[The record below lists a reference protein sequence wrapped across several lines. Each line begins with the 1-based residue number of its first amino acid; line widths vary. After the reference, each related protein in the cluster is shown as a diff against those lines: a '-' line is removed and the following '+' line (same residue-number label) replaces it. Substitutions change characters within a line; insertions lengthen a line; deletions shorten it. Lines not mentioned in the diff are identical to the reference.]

1 MKNYL
6 KTLLFLVCIG
16 MASCSDE
23 NDLPGEANNPIEE
36 EIDTSNFSENFG
48 AEISRDFIGRVI
60 DKNSIPIPEVQIMIG
75 SSVTTTDVNG
85 VFIMDGA
92 TVFERFGYIK
102 ATKQG
107 YIHASRSLAPTNGKN
122 VVTIMMLE
130 ETVSGTTTSGQ
141 QALIDN
147 GNGASVALSGDYVD
161 SDGNSYEGSVQVIL
175 HHLDPTDDAVRQQM
189 PGMLYA
195 QDLENRERALQTLGM
210 LAVEL
215 RGDNG
220 EDLNLAE
227 NTTAE
232 ITIPLDPTLVP
243 NAPETIPLWYFD
255 EDKGYWIEDGIAV
268 LQGNKYVGSVSHFS
282 FWNCDI
288 PAEAYVVC
296 FNIVDDQ
303 GNPFA
308 NQQVRVT
315 SAIYGGRYG
324 FTNSSGEVCGLLPAN
339 ETLVFEVFNED
350 CGNVAIY
357 AENVGP
363 FTEDTT
369 VDIVITLPSNIIT
382 ETITG
387 VLNDCDSNPLS
398 SGYAVVSYGTNEQVI
413 SVTNGVFE
421 TTLLRCTNDLNYT
434 IQGFD
439 IDNLQQSDVLTYTFT
454 TPSSNAG
461 NIPVCNDV
469 EEFIE
474 YSIDNGDQTS
484 LIISDINA
492 YFLEVGPN
500 LDIPTL
506 TINGYN
512 ESTNDGIYMYGQ
524 LNPDPYVGTYDYL
537 DFNDVDDTGFDISEF
552 LGQMENNTIVYNLEN
567 LGGVGE
573 YIDISFSGTYDNN
586 SGTHTIVGTVHVFRD
601 L

>member
-6 KTLLFLVCIG
+6 KALLFLVCIG
-16 MASCSDE
+16 IVSCSDE
-23 NDLPGEANNPIEE
+23 NDLPGDSENPIEE
-36 EIDTSNFSENFG
+36 EIDMSNFSENFG

-60 DKNSIPIPEVQIMIG
+60 DKNNIPIPEVQITIG
-75 SSVTTTDVNG
+75 SSITITDVNG
-85 VFIMDGA
+85 VFIMDDA

-102 ATKQG
+102 AEKQG
-107 YIHASRSLAPTNGKN
+107 YIHASRSLTPTNGRN

-130 ETVSGTTTSGQ
+130 ETISGTTTSGQ

-161 SDGNSYEGSVQVIL
+161 SDGNSYEGGVQVIV

-255 EDKGYWIEDGIAV
+255 EDKGYWIEDGLAV

-288 PAEAYVVC
+288 PVEAYVVC

-308 NQQVRVT
+308 NQSVKII
-315 SAIYGGRYG
+315 SSIYGGRYG
-324 FTNSSGEVCGLLPAN
+324 ITNSNGEVCGLLPAN
-339 ETLVFEVFNED
+339 ETLVFEVFKED

-357 AENVGP
+357 TENVGP
-363 FTEDTT
+363 YTQDTT
-369 VDIVITLPSNIIT
+369 QDIVVTLPNNTIL

-387 VLNDCDSNPLS
+387 VLNDCDSNPIP
-398 SGYAVVSYGTNEQVI
+398 SGYAIISYESNEQVV
-413 SVTNGVFE
+413 SVVNGVFE
-421 TTLLRCTNDLNYT
+421 TIFLRCTDNLNYT
-434 IQGFD
+434 VQGFD
-439 IDNLQQSDVLTYTFT
+439 LDNLQQSDVLTYTFT
-454 TPSSNAG
+454 TPSSITG

-474 YSIDNGDQTS
+474 YSIDNGNVT
-484 LIISDINA
+484 LFILSDINA
-492 YFLEVGPN
+492 NFLEMGPN

-506 TINGYN
+506 TINGYDQT
-512 ESTNDGIYMYGQ
+512 TNTGIYMYGQ
-524 LNPDPYVGTYDYL
+524 LYPDPYVGTYDYL
-537 DFNDVDDTGFDISEF
+537 DFSDPADTGFDITEF

-567 LGGVGE
+567 LGDVGE

-586 SGTHTIVGTVHVFRD
+586 SGTHTIVGTVHVLRD

>member
-6 KTLLFLVCIG
+6 KALLFLVCIG
-16 MASCSDE
+16 MVSCSDE
-23 NDLPGEANNPIEE
+23 ENLPGEANNPIEE
-36 EIDTSNFSENFG
+36 VDTSNFSENFG

-60 DKNSIPIPEVQIMIG
+60 DKNSIPIPEVQITIG

-107 YIHASRSLAPTNGKN
+107 YIHASRSLAPTNGRN

-147 GNGASVALSGDYVD
+147 GNGASVSLSGDYVD

-175 HHLDPTDDAVRQQM
+175 HHLDPTDETVTQQM

-227 NTTAE
+227 NTIAE

-268 LQGNKYVGSVSHFS
+268 LQGNRYVGSVSHFS

-288 PAEAYVVC
+288 PVEAYVVC

-303 GNPFA
+303 RNPFS
-308 NQQVRVT
+308 NQSVKVT
-315 SAIYGGRYG
+315 STIYGGRYG
-324 FTNSSGEVCGLLPAN
+324 ITNSNGEVCGLLPAN

-350 CGNVAIY
+350 CGDVAIY

-387 VLNDCDSNPLS
+387 VLNDCDGNPLLN
-398 SGYAVVSYGTNEQVI
+398 GYAIVSYGTNEQFV

-421 TTLLRCTNDLNYT
+421 TTLLRCTNNLNYT
-434 IQGFD
+434 VQGFD
-439 IDNLQQSDVLTYTFT
+439 IDNLQQSDNLTYTFT

-461 NIPVCNDV
+461 NIPVCNDI

-474 YSIDNGDQTS
+474 YSIDNGNQTLFIMS
-484 LIISDINA
+484 DITTILFEMGPDVNIPVLIISS
-492 YFLEVGPN
+492 
-500 LDIPTL
+500 
-506 TINGYN
+506 YN
-512 ESTNDGIYMYGQ
+512 ETTNTGIYMLGQ

-537 DFNDVDDTGFDISEF
+537 DFNDPADTGFDITEF
-552 LGQMENNTIVYNLEN
+552 LGQMQNNTIVYNLEN
-567 LGGVGE
+567 LGDVGE
-573 YIDISFSGTYDNN
+573 YIDITFSGTYDDN
-586 SGTHTIVGTVHVFRD
+586 SGTHTIVGTVHVLRD
-601 L
+601 